1 MNPEAG
7 FAPAEG
13 MTETPPREVAEL
25 LLITNQDI
33 RDLVSEDLQR
43 LHDELVPQ
51 LGKPEKPSTGFAGY
65 VEHLPPPL
73 QQRVRKNPAVATEHL
88 RTYLETGLQTLRT
101 REKHKAEQAV
111 VGEVRREMTGAEK
124 RFAQQAELVV
134 ERNFSAW
141 NASRLV
147 VDREGRPGH
156 LYPEDQAHVDMIDA
170 KRDIAR
176 AKGEEFFEL
185 TDRFEVGFA
194 QGLNH
199 FEVFGDQVEVVVHP
213 SSKYD
218 DYARGVDMIAQIQLS
233 DEAKTEIILGID
245 FTISSTKEQLAEK
258 LLRNK
263 SQPLRRTKYATAA
276 VPNNL
281 KYLPVVLAVDRRRAE
296 RISKHEAMVQVTAEV
311 RGGEAMM
318 AESTADLERYHDEAV
333 FKYAVLEEVIAQ
345 LHVQRE
351 VLEDRGVNDS
361 SVTDYQTA
369 IDYFEGV
376 LADRKNLQSMAGV
389 EKKRDE
395 GVFLVADEAFIR
407 SASARRVG
415 GAASPAL

>member
-1 MNPEAG
+1 MMNPEAG
-7 FAPAEG
+7 FVPDEEIAE
-13 MTETPPREVAEL
+13 PRPRELSEL
-25 LLITNQDI
+25 LSITNQDI
-33 RDLVSEDLQR
+33 RALAPEDLQR

-51 LGKPEKPSTGFAGY
+51 LGKPEKPSTGFTGY

-73 QQRVRKNPAVATEHL
+73 QQRVRKNPAVAAEHL

-101 REKHKAEQAV
+101 REKHKAHQAV

-147 VDREGRPGH
+147 VDRDGRSGH
-156 LYPEDQAHVDMIDA
+156 LYPEDQAHVDAIDA

-194 QGLNH
+194 QGLQH
-199 FEVFGDQVEVVVHP
+199 FDVFGDEAEMAVHP

-218 DYARGVDMIAQIQLS
+218 DYARGVDMIARIRLPG
-233 DEAKTEIILGID
+233 EANVEIVLGID

-263 SQPLRRTKYATAA
+263 SQPLRRTKYGTAA

-281 KYLPVVLAVDRRRAE
+281 EYLPVVLAVDRRRAE
-296 RISKHEAMVQVTAEV
+296 RVSKHEAMTQVAQDV
-311 RGGEAMM
+311 SGGEAMM
-318 AESTADLERYHDEAV
+318 ADSVAEMERFHDQAV
-333 FKYAVLEEVIAQ
+333 FQYAVLEEAVAQ

-351 VLEDRGVNDS
+351 VLEDRGANEA
-361 SVTDYQTA
+361 SVSQYHTA
-369 IDYFEGV
+369 IDYFEGI
-376 LADRKNLQSMAGV
+376 LADRKNLQSIAGV

-395 GVFLVADEAFIR
+395 AVYLVADEAFIR
-407 SASARRVG
+407 TASARRVG
-415 GAASPAL
+415 GAA

>member
-7 FAPAEG
+7 FAPAEEI
-13 MTETPPREVAEL
+13 TEPQPRELSEVL
-25 LLITNQDI
+25 LMTNQDI
-33 RDLVSEDLQR
+33 RDLASEDLQR
-43 LHDELVPQ
+43 LHDELVPL

-101 REKHKAEQAV
+101 REKNKAHQTL
-111 VGEVRREMTGAEK
+111 VGEVRREMTGGEK

-147 VDREGRPGH
+147 VDRDGRPGH
-156 LYPEDQAHVDMIDA
+156 LYREDQSHVDAIDA

-194 QGLNH
+194 QGLQH
-199 FEVFGDQVEVVVHP
+199 FDVFGDEAEVTVHP

-218 DYARGVDMIAQIQLS
+218 DYARGVDMIARIRLPGDAS
-233 DEAKTEIILGID
+233 GEIVLGID

-263 SQPLRRTKYATAA
+263 VQPLRQTKYATVA

-281 KYLPVVLAVDRRRAE
+281 EYLPVVLAVDRRRAE
-296 RISKHEAMVQVTAEV
+296 RVSKHEAMMQVAQDV
-311 RGGEAMM
+311 GGGEAMM
-318 AESTADLERYHDEAV
+318 ADSVADMERYHDDAV
-333 FKYAVLEEVIAQ
+333 FKYAVLEEAVAQ
-345 LHVQRE
+345 LTVQRE
-351 VLEDRGVNDS
+351 VVEDRGAHEATVAR
-361 SVTDYQTA
+361 YQMA
-369 IDYFEGV
+369 IEYFEG
-376 LADRKNLQSMAGV
+376 LLTDRKNLQSIAGV

-395 GVFLVADEAFIR
+395 GVFVVADEAFIR
-407 SASARRVG
+407 TASARRVG
-415 GAASPAL
+415 AAASPAL